1 MSFRLFMG
9 VAAAAL
15 SVGVAACGSSTPPA
29 SETAPAAS
37 AAEPAADHAGHTG
50 GRVFFITPK
59 NGETIKNGHRAE
71 FGSEMFTI
79 EAVPAG
85 EVTVVR
91 AGTGHFHL
99 GFDTDCLPPG
109 TVIPKAD
116 PWQHFGTGTNWTEL
130 NMTPGQHTLVVQAG
144 DDLHATLAGLCEKI
158 TVTVAE

>member
-1 MSFRLFMG
+1 MSFRLCMS

-29 SETAPAAS
+29 SETEPAAT
-37 AAEPAADHAGHTG
+37 AEPAADHSGHTG

-59 NGETIKNGHRAE
+59 DGETIKNGHRAE

-158 TVTVAE
+158 TVTVTD

>member
-1 MSFRLFMG
+1 MSIRLFMG
-9 VAAAAL
+9 AAVAAL
-15 SVGVAACGSSTPPA
+15 SVGVAACGSSSPPA
-29 SETAPAAS
+29 SETEPAAS
-37 AAEPAADHAGHTG
+37 AEPAADHAGPTG
-50 GRVFFITPK
+50 GRVFFISPK
-59 NGETIKNGHRAE
+59 DGETIRNGHRAE
-71 FGSEMFTI
+71 FGAEMYTI
-79 EAVPAG
+79 AAVPEG

-91 AGTGHFHL
+91 AGVGHFHL

-116 PWQHFGTGTNWTEL
+116 PWQHFGTGSNWTEL